1 MNFLQLCQRT
11 RQEAS
16 ISGTGPTTVAGQAG
30 ELGKIVDWVLTAYE
44 DIQDETKA
52 WGFLRFDF
60 SFPTIAASS
69 TYLPSAV
76 SLSEH
81 GKWKSDSLRCYLTA
95 TGVSDEQFLTERDWN
110 MFRDVNLL
118 GTIQSGRPSEFAIR
132 PDESLVFWPTP
143 AAIYTVVGEYWK
155 RPQTMSANAD
165 EPLFDR
171 TFHMAIVWKAVMYY
185 ATDQGAAEL
194 YATSEREFKRI
205 LRKIKRKYLPT
216 FTLGGP
222 LA

>member
-11 RQEAS
+11 RQEAG
-16 ISGTGPTTVAGQAG
+16 ISGTGPTTVASQTG
-30 ELGKIVDWVLTAYE
+30 ELGKVVDWVLTAYE
-44 DIQDETKA
+44 DIQDESKA
-52 WGFLRFDF
+52 WRFLRFDF
-60 SFPTIAASS
+60 SFPMIAASS

-76 SLSEH
+76 ALAEH
-81 GKWKSDSLRCYLTA
+81 AKWKSDSLRCYLTA
-95 TGVSDEQFLTERDWN
+95 TGVSDEQFLVECDWDT
-110 MFRDVNLL
+110 FRNDRLL
-118 GTIQSGRPSEFAIR
+118 GTIQAGRPSEFAIR

-143 AAIYTVVGEYWK
+143 DAIYTAVGEYWK
-155 RPQTMSANAD
+155 RPQTMTVNAD

-194 YATSEREFKRI
+194 YATSEREYKRV
-205 LRKIKRKYLPT
+205 LRKLKRKYLPT

-222 LA
+222 LV